1 MKNDIYI
8 VIPAY
13 NEAKV
18 IREVIT
24 EIKSEGFK
32 KIIVIDDGSDD
43 QTLKEAR
50 AEKVIALKHVLN
62 RGKGAAI
69 KTGIEAAQI
78 LEANIVVTMDGDGQH
93 NPKDIF
99 KMLEKL
105 DQGYDVILGS
115 RFADKSTNIPTF
127 KILEN
132 YIGNIV
138 TWGIYGLF
146 VSDSQSGFRAYS
158 KHALSLIDLQHN
170 RYEYD
175 SEVIREISRNKLKYT
190 EIPIEA
196 RFTKYSMAKK
206 KKQNIINGIK
216 TLTSMFMS
224 A

>member
-138 TWGIYGLF
+138 TW
-146 VSDSQSGFRAYS
+146 
-158 KHALSLIDLQHN
+158 
-170 RYEYD
+170 
-175 SEVIREISRNKLKYT
+175 
-190 EIPIEA
+190 
-196 RFTKYSMAKK
+196 
-206 KKQNIINGIK
+206 
-216 TLTSMFMS
+216 
-224 A
+224 